1 MNILYVWDA
10 LGIHTMVVCKAA
22 TLFVKFCRGKRCPSE
37 TSCQRAKLYVCV
49 FLIVGVQR
57 QPSGARDRVLKSE
70 SHLSFFFLPFPLSEI
85 AFNVGAWST
94 SVHNT
99 PVSCSRLLHS
109 WTPFFSATL
118 LHVYMGFSI
127 LLLYTTALSADARRS
142 QTVKCFSYFSS
153 LEGMTRL
160 SCWDLLATAGAI
172 KSVQYCSKRLLHI
185 ALLRPWDVWETV
197 LTAWP
202 CISGTANFWFVYVK
216 ILYIGKNA

>member
-1 MNILYVWDA
+1 
-10 LGIHTMVVCKAA
+10 MVVCKAA

-57 QPSGARDRVLKSE
+57 QPSGATDRVLRSE
-70 SHLSFFFLPFPLSEI
+70 SHLSFFFFFSPFLCVKLHLMSGPEALPFTTLPFPA
-85 AFNVGAWST
+85 AFFC
-94 SVHNT
+94 T
-99 PVSCSRLLHS
+99 PGLR
-109 WTPFFSATL
+109 FFSATL
-118 LHVYMGFSI
+118 LHVYMGSSI

-142 QTVKCFSYFSS
+142 QTVKCLSYFSS

-185 ALLRPWDVWETV
+185 ALLRRWEV
-197 LTAWP
+197 
-202 CISGTANFWFVYVK
+202 
-216 ILYIGKNA
+216 